1 MAVAKILC
9 ARDLTDVRR
18 LGKRQ
23 LSSASNPYAGGA
35 GEGTESGAPR
45 ESAAGQE
52 SRRPRTGLSI
62 IAGGGSKARL
72 FRQSGLFHF
81 LNRSFA

>member
-9 ARDLTDVRR
+9 ARDLTGVRR

-35 GEGTESGAPR
+35 GEGTAPR
-45 ESAAGQE
+45 EAQPGKNPGGPGQ
-52 SRRPRTGLSI
+52 GY
-62 IAGGGSKARL
+62 
-72 FRQSGLFHF
+72 Q
-81 LNRSFA
+81 

>member
-35 GEGTESGAPR
+35 GEGTELGHPEKAQPGKNPGGP
-45 ESAAGQE
+45 GQ
-52 SRRPRTGLSI
+52 GY
-62 IAGGGSKARL
+62 
-72 FRQSGLFHF
+72 Q
-81 LNRSFA
+81 